1 LIYTYL
7 PLGATLTED
16 GQCTFN
22 VWAPTCNS
30 VSVVVNTPTASARP
44 MQKDKMG
51 YWNTTLD
58 NITAGT
64 QYWYKLN
71 NDILRA
77 DPASRWQPEGVH
89 GPSAIVSRDFNWTDN
104 DWSGPGL
111 QNMIIYELHTGT
123 FTPSGNFKGII
134 SKLNYLQTLGINAIE
149 IMPIAQFP
157 GSRNWGYDGVFPF
170 AVQNS
175 YGTPDDL
182 KQLVNEAHHH
192 GIAVILD
199 VVYNHAGPEGN
210 YLPDFGP
217 FFTEKYKTPWGNAM
231 NFDGPGCDG
240 VRDFFIQNAM
250 MWLDEFHIDALR
262 LDAVHAIYDFSAKH
276 FMEEL
281 SEEVR
286 LLEQRAAT
294 KKILIAELDLNNPR
308 YITPIEKGGYDMDAQ
323 WVDEFHHA
331 VHTVLTG
338 EKSGYYED
346 FGGLDMIAQSLQSSY
361 VYTGQYSPHRKKHFG
376 VEPSNTSYDQ
386 FIAFI
391 QNHDQVGNRLAGDRL
406 SATLSHEQL
415 KLAAATL
422 LLSPH
427 VPLLFMGEEYGE
439 KSPFLFF
446 TNHSDEQLISAL
458 REGRRNEFIAFNWQ
472 GEIPDPQSDEVFK
485 QSMLQWNTNDM
496 PGLLSFYQYLITF
509 RKTKPAMK
517 NFQRGH
523 AVQHIEIH
531 NQVLHFERHGNNEVL
546 TVYLNFGEK
555 AETLIHESPW
565 TFIKT
570 IDSSDKKWNG
580 PGSKLPDNIKQ
591 KQSFIINPYSAAVF
605 ERTAE

>member
-1 LIYTYL
+1 
-7 PLGATLTED
+7 
-16 GQCTFN
+16 
-22 VWAPTCNS
+22 
-30 VSVVVNTPTASARP
+30 

-376 VEPSNTSYDQ
+376 VEPSNCSYDQ

-406 SATLSHEQL
+406 SVTLSNEQL

-439 KSPFLFF
+439 KNPFLFF

-555 AETLIHESPW
+555 SETVIHESPW
-565 TFIKT
+565 TFIKS

>member
-1 LIYTYL
+1 
-7 PLGATLTED
+7 
-16 GQCTFN
+16 
-22 VWAPTCNS
+22 
-30 VSVVVNTPTASARP
+30 
-44 MQKDKMG
+44 MG
-51 YWNTTLD
+51 YWSTTLD

-77 DPASRWQPEGVH
+77 DPASRWQPKGVH

-104 DWSGPGL
+104 DWTGLSL

-123 FTPSGNFKGII
+123 FTPQSNFKGII
-134 SKLNYLQTLGINAIE
+134 SKLNYLQSLGITAIE

-170 AVQNS
+170 AIQNT
-175 YGTPDDL
+175 YGTVDDL
-182 KQLVNEAHHH
+182 KQLVNEAHLH

-210 YLPDFGP
+210 YLRDFAP
-217 FFTEKYKTPWGNAM
+217 YFTEKYKTPWGNAM
-231 NFDGPGCDG
+231 NFDGPECDG
-240 VRDFFIQNAM
+240 VRDFFIQNAL

-276 FMEEL
+276 LMEEL
-281 SEEVR
+281 TEEVR
-286 LLEQRAAT
+286 LLEQRAGA

-308 YITPIEKGGYDMDAQ
+308 YITPVEKGGYNMDAQ

-346 FGGLDMIAQSLQSSY
+346 FSGLDLVAKSLQWSY
-361 VYTGQYSPHRKKHFG
+361 VYTGEYSPHRKKRFG
-376 VEPSNTSYDQ
+376 VEPRNTSYDQ

-406 SATLSHEQL
+406 SATLSKEQL

-427 VPLLFMGEEYGE
+427 VPLLFM
-439 KSPFLFF
+439 
-446 TNHSDEQLISAL
+446 
-458 REGRRNEFIAFNWQ
+458 
-472 GEIPDPQSDEVFK
+472 
-485 QSMLQWNTNDM
+485 
-496 PGLLSFYQYLITF
+496 
-509 RKTKPAMK
+509 
-517 NFQRGH
+517 
-523 AVQHIEIH
+523 
-531 NQVLHFERHGNNEVL
+531 
-546 TVYLNFGEK
+546 
-555 AETLIHESPW
+555 
-565 TFIKT
+565 
-570 IDSSDKKWNG
+570 
-580 PGSKLPDNIKQ
+580 
-591 KQSFIINPYSAAVF
+591 
-605 ERTAE
+605 